1 VESEKPQHYR
11 LAQQQTLTA
20 WTAGSPMTRM
30 KRHTALYTRLHQ
42 LDNLTL
48 RHRIQILKETTLTS
62 RQLLLLNT
70 ALDLLN
76 RHNLPLPE

>member
-1 VESEKPQHYR
+1 
-11 LAQQQTLTA
+11 
-20 WTAGSPMTRM
+20 MTRM

-48 RHRIQILKETTLTS
+48 RHRIQILKETTPTS

-70 ALDLLN
+70 ALDLLY

>member
-1 VESEKPQHYR
+1 VESEKPQYYR

-20 WTAGSPMTRM
+20 WTAGASVTRM

-42 LDNLTL
+42 LDNLAL

-62 RQLLLLNT
+62 RQLLLLNIT
-70 ALDLLN
+70 LDLLS